1 MNYLERLSSGDV
13 KTICELIGPRELK
26 QNFRANSDRQRKY
39 IQPYVGHLYKR
50 NYRGGVKRLCYA
62 VFRN

>member
-1 MNYLERLSSGDV
+1 MNEEKKV
-13 KTICELIGPRELK
+13 PFKWE
-26 QNFRANSDRQRKY
+26 
-39 IQPYVGHLYKR
+39 YVGHLYKR